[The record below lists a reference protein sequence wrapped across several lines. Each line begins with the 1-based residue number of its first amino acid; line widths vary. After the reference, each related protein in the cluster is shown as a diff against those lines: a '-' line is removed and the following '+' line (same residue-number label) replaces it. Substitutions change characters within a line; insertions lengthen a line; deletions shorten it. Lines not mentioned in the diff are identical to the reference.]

1 MSGFPSVER
10 IEEKLSDSRAASP
23 GLDEQFGLTICPGH
37 ASSDYSDDGQ
47 VDSRET
53 NCEQPMKSSMV
64 TARTSPVE
72 EQ

>member
-1 MSGFPSVER
+1 MFQSRTSVFL
-10 IEEKLSDSRAASP
+10 LS
-23 GLDEQFGLTICPGH
+23 QGH

-72 EQ
+72 EQVTRCRPHSEVLKHS